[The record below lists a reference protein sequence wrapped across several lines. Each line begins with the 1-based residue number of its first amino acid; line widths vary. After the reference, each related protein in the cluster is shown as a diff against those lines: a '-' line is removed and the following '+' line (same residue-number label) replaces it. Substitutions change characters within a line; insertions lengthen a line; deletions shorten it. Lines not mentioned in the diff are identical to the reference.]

1 MSEEYG
7 KPAITPVAF
16 DFEDSPIPSGQS
28 AITLSRMDV
37 LGIVQSAF
45 DDLGPTSER
54 IIEVKREVLGEVADG
69 KLAHAL
75 RTAIVGAGK
84 ACCKCCA

>member
-7 KPAITPVAF
+7 KPAIAPVAF
-16 DFEDSPIPSGQS
+16 DFENSPIASEQS
-28 AITLSRMDV
+28 TIALSRMDV

-45 DDLGPTSER
+45 DDLGPVSER
-54 IIEVKREVLGEVADG
+54 IVAVKRDVLTEVSDG
-69 KLAHAL
+69 RLAHAL
-75 RTAIVGAGK
+75 HTAIVGAGR